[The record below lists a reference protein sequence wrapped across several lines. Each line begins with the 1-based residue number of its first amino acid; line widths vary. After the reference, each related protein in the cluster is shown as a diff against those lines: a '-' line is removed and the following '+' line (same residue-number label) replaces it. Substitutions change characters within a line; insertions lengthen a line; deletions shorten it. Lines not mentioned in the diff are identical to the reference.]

1 MKKMLSYANVR
12 QLVLTFS
19 LLLFITAAY
28 AVPARPGQTRYL
40 TLANGTTIS
49 AVLVG
54 DEHGHYWLGSDGRA
68 YQATNGSAFYHA
80 IDKQTVMERAAQRR
94 TAANERRMKRMTAP
108 GKVGQTNPISGEKK
122 GLIILVNFQDKTIGE
137 ANEFFTDMANQ
148 TGFNATVGGG
158 YQFKGSVYDYF
169 YAQSLHKFQLTFDV
183 VGPVTL
189 SKDYSYYGENDS
201 HGDDKHPGTMVVEA
215 LQLVDKDV
223 DFSVYDWD
231 GDKTVEQVYLV
242 YAGQGEA
249 DGGADDTIWPHEW
262 SLYAAGYYDDECTG
276 AQTLDGV
283 TIDTYACG
291 SELNGSN
298 YVAGIGTMCHEF
310 SHCLGYPDF
319 YDTDYSGGQGMGYW
333 DLMDG
338 GSYCGDGYQP
348 AGFTSY
354 ERWVAGWSEPT
365 ELLYT
370 QDVTNMA
377 PLQDS
382 GKSYIIYNKG
392 NKNEYYL
399 LENRQK
405 TGWDASL
412 PGSGLLILHV
422 DYDASAWSSNEV
434 NDDPSHQRM
443 TWVAADNVYQY
454 QVHYGKKYYTFD
466 GMTNDPFP
474 YGSNNSFN
482 KSTTPAAKLFN
493 KNIDGT
499 YYLDSSV
506 EEITQN
512 TDGTISFS
520 FKGLSATPI
529 NNTFQLVSSTDD
541 LVADYRYIIACGSK
555 EKAAGK
561 TLTGGYLNDVNVDV
575 DGNTI
580 SSNDDVAV
588 FVLEKVTGG
597 WALRNETTNQYLSAT
612 AAKKL
617 SYSNTPATWTL
628 GKGTNGVIMTYG
640 DCGTMLYNAD
650 SPRFNVYTSDPNV
663 SMIQANLYKGSGAI
677 AYYMPADTKKGS
689 GLKTAMSE
697 IIYNRTELAYDDL
710 WEAFKSTD
718 LRSDGKIWDMYSG
731 ISNYDPAN
739 SGSTYHSEGDCYN
752 REHSFPQSWFG
763 SGVMPMYSDLHHVYP
778 TDGYVNGMRSNLPFG
793 PNDGELGQSA
803 GGFSKVGLCTYPGYT
818 GKVFEPNDEYKGDF
832 ARTYFYMVT
841 CYQEKLNDW
850 YTNNSDSRIA
860 LDGNTYPGLSK
871 WQLQMLMEWAK
882 RDPVSDKE
890 TARNEAVYTLQK
902 NRNPFIDYPGLEEYI
917 WGDMTEVPFSYDHY
931 VQPVFISFSTS
942 TAQTEVGAE
951 FTEPTL
957 SIMPAGLDVTYSSS
971 QPAVAT
977 VDAATGEVTPLS
989 AGTTVIK
996 ATFAGN
1002 ETYYQATASY
1012 TLTVTASGYIYEKV
1026 TDASTLAAGD
1036 EILIAYVSGQDALV
1050 MSTTQNNKNRAA
1062 TSDVTLHADGTLTP
1076 GDAAQVITLEKDGS
1090 NFLFNTRNGYL
1101 YAASSN
1107 DNYLRTKTDPDAN
1120 AKASITISNGDATI
1134 KFQGGNTHNLLRYN
1148 PNSGN
1153 PIFSCYT
1160 SSSSQTKLVQI
1171 YRKAYVDLTIGPSG
1185 YATLYYGTK
1194 NLEVPL
1200 GVEACTYTVDEA
1212 GLQEQAVG
1220 NVISAGT
1227 AVVLHDTQAD
1237 NTSSHNYRFALK
1249 AANQTATASCLY
1261 GYDAAAT
1268 TAVKDGNSYKY
1279 YMLSLNAQSEL
1290 SSVGFYYGEPNGA
1303 PFICQAH
1310 KAFLAIPTQRAAG
1323 IRAWLLNGQV
1333 IGDTTTAIADHS
1345 LDRQDS
1351 RQLYNLNGQRIDK
1364 PSHKGIYI
1372 VNGRKVAIK

>member
-1 MKKMLSYANVR
+1 
-12 QLVLTFS
+12 
-19 LLLFITAAY
+19 
-28 AVPARPGQTRYL
+28 
-40 TLANGTTIS
+40 
-49 AVLVG
+49 
-54 DEHGHYWLGSDGRA
+54 
-68 YQATNGSAFYHA
+68 
-80 IDKQTVMERAAQRR
+80 
-94 TAANERRMKRMTAP
+94 
-108 GKVGQTNPISGEKK
+108 
-122 GLIILVNFQDKTIGE
+122 
-137 ANEFFTDMANQ
+137 
-148 TGFNATVGGG
+148 
-158 YQFKGSVYDYF
+158 
-169 YAQSLHKFQLTFDV
+169 
-183 VGPVTL
+183 
-189 SKDYSYYGENDS
+189 
-201 HGDDKHPGTMVVEA
+201 
-215 LQLVDKDV
+215 
-223 DFSVYDWD
+223 
-231 GDKTVEQVYLV
+231 
-242 YAGQGEA
+242 
-249 DGGADDTIWPHEW
+249 
-262 SLYAAGYYDDECTG
+262 
-276 AQTLDGV
+276 
-283 TIDTYACG
+283 
-291 SELNGSN
+291 
-298 YVAGIGTMCHEF
+298 
-310 SHCLGYPDF
+310 
-319 YDTDYSGGQGMGYW
+319 
-333 DLMDG
+333 
-338 GSYCGDGYQP
+338 
-348 AGFTSY
+348 
-354 ERWVAGWSEPT
+354 
-365 ELLYT
+365 
-370 QDVTNMA
+370 
-377 PLQDS
+377 
-382 GKSYIIYNKG
+382 
-392 NKNEYYL
+392 
-399 LENRQK
+399 
-405 TGWDASL
+405 
-412 PGSGLLILHV
+412 
-422 DYDASAWSSNEV
+422 
-434 NDDPSHQRM
+434 
-443 TWVAADNVYQY
+443 
-454 QVHYGKKYYTFD
+454 
-466 GMTNDPFP
+466 
-474 YGSNNSFN
+474 
-482 KSTTPAAKLFN
+482 
-493 KNIDGT
+493 
-499 YYLDSSV
+499 
-506 EEITQN
+506 
-512 TDGTISFS
+512 
-520 FKGLSATPI
+520 
-529 NNTFQLVSSTDD
+529 
-541 LVADYRYIIACGSK
+541 
-555 EKAAGK
+555 
-561 TLTGGYLNDVNVDV
+561 
-575 DGNTI
+575 
-580 SSNDDVAV
+580 
-588 FVLEKVTGG
+588 
-597 WALRNETTNQYLSAT
+597 
-612 AAKKL
+612 
-617 SYSNTPATWTL
+617 
-628 GKGTNGVIMTYG
+628 
-640 DCGTMLYNAD
+640 
-650 SPRFNVYTSDPNV
+650 
-663 SMIQANLYKGSGAI
+663 
-677 AYYMPADTKKGS
+677 
-689 GLKTAMSE
+689 
-697 IIYNRTELAYDDL
+697 
-710 WEAFKSTD
+710 
-718 LRSDGKIWDMYSG
+718 
-731 ISNYDPAN
+731 
-739 SGSTYHSEGDCYN
+739 
-752 REHSFPQSWFG
+752 
-763 SGVMPMYSDLHHVYP
+763 
-778 TDGYVNGMRSNLPFG
+778 
-793 PNDGELGQSA
+793 
-803 GGFSKVGLCTYPGYT
+803 
-818 GKVFEPNDEYKGDF
+818 
-832 ARTYFYMVT
+832 
-841 CYQEKLNDW
+841 
-850 YTNNSDSRIA
+850 
-860 LDGNTYPGLSK
+860 
-871 WQLQMLMEWAK
+871 
-882 RDPVSDKE
+882 
-890 TARNEAVYTLQK
+890 
-902 NRNPFIDYPGLEEYI
+902 
-917 WGDMTEVPFSYDHY
+917 MTEVPFSYDHY

-1249 AANQTATASCLY
+1249 AGNQTATASCLY

-1268 TAVKDGNSYKY
+1268 TAVNDGNSYKY